1 MNKLL
6 KSIPNI
12 LTSLNLAFG
21 FFAII
26 FALNT
31 DTLFTAP
38 FLIFIAAIFDFCDGF
53 AARIFKAQSEFG
65 KQLDSLADVV
75 SFGVAPGILVYQ
87 LFNLMSV
94 KLIMVSHFPIMVT
107 IVVAALIPV
116 FSALRLAKFNLDTRQ
131 SDHFIGLP
139 TPASAIFIASL
150 IIVVFKTDNYFV
162 QNFIL
167 HQYTVLAFVL
177 IISLLMV
184 SELPMFSMKFKN
196 ISIKDNLTKYI
207 FILISIMLLIFFKIM
222 ALPLIIGIYIAM
234 STVIFLSKKM
244 TS

>member
-6 KSIPNI
+6 KSIPNV

-21 FFAII
+21 FFAIA

-31 DTLFTAP
+31 NTLYTAP

-87 LFNLMSV
+87 LFSLMSV
-94 KLIMVSHFPIMVT
+94 RLIIVNHFPLVIIM
-107 IVVAALIPV
+107 ALSALIPV
-116 FSALRLAKFNLDTRQ
+116 FSALRLAKFNLDERQ
-131 SDHFIGLP
+131 TDHFIGLP
-139 TPASAIFIASL
+139 TPASAIFFASL
-150 IIVVFKTDNYFV
+150 IVIVFKTDNLLV
-162 QNFIL
+162 QNIIL
-167 HQYTVLAFVL
+167 HQYTILFLVL
-177 IISLLMV
+177 IISFLMV
-184 SELPMFSMKFKN
+184 SEIPMFSMKFKN
-196 ISIKDNLTKYI
+196 LSIKDNLTKYV
-207 FILISIMLLIFFKIM
+207 FILISITLIIFFKIM
-222 ALPLIIGIYIAM
+222 ALPLIIGIYVVM

-244 TS
+244 IS